1 MYERIVEI
9 IVYVISELKHNRDIS
24 EIDVMELQN
33 RGYSNTEISTA
44 FSWIVDK
51 FELSEK
57 ININEEYVNDTSFRI
72 FHEAER
78 ELFTRDALGELIQMH
93 SLGILSNENVE
104 QILEHSVIAG
114 NNQISSEQLKSFV
127 ANIIFNAQ
135 FNRDSGSRMM
145 LMGDD
150 DIN

>member
-1 MYERIVEI
+1 M
-9 IVYVISELKHNRDIS
+9 VIS
-24 EIDVMELQN
+24 
-33 RGYSNTEISTA
+33 
-44 FSWIVDK
+44 
-51 FELSEK
+51 
-57 ININEEYVNDTSFRI
+57 INIMRQIIDILCLVGLFRKLHLKVKALRIKLKSISEEYVNEASFRV

-78 ELFTRDALGELIQMH
+78 ELFTIEALGELIQMH

-104 QILEHSVIAG
+104 QILEHSIIAG
-114 NNQISSEQLKSFV
+114 NRKISSEQLKSFV

-145 LMGDD
+145 LMGDE